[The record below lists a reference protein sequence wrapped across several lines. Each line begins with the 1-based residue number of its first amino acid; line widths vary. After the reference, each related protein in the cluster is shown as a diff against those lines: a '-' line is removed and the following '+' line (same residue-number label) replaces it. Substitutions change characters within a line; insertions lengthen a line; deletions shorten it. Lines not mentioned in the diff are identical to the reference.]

1 MDTEES
7 RLLKKEKQERSDA
20 RARQRL
26 AEEEEDRRLAEE
38 DRRLVEDQRVNNRLV
53 TTNRDGGSTI
63 YMTQMEAACHVAQR
77 LSLLQ
82 RWRGGDESAGQ
93 QLRTWN
99 TRIPESERRQHNMLR
114 REEKRGEEKKRE
126 DNMRRREEKRLIRM
140 GLQGMP
146 SILEDCREWRPQQ
159 LKQQQQQQQLH
170 LQMGQLY
177 ICFGRRSGFGA
188 PVPVL
193 GVSER
198 GVFRTAHGGS
208 CEPSNE
214 GRVWVF
220 CDAFGSAIDG
230 HALRQH
236 VNLTELSGASFVT
249 QEHAQGWT
257 ADPKVDVNDGT
268 ASEAS
273 FVTQEHV
280 QGWTADPNVDV
291 NDGTVSEASSDAS
304 YFATRW
310 LPHDLV

>member
-1 MDTEES
+1 
-7 RLLKKEKQERSDA
+7 
-20 RARQRL
+20 
-26 AEEEEDRRLAEE
+26 
-38 DRRLVEDQRVNNRLV
+38 
-53 TTNRDGGSTI
+53 
-63 YMTQMEAACHVAQR
+63 
-77 LSLLQ
+77 
-82 RWRGGDESAGQ
+82 
-93 QLRTWN
+93 
-99 TRIPESERRQHNMLR
+99 
-114 REEKRGEEKKRE
+114 
-126 DNMRRREEKRLIRM
+126 M
-140 GLQGMP
+140 GLRGMP

-159 LKQQQQQQQLH
+159 LKQQQQ
-170 LQMGQLY
+170 QMGQLY

-208 CEPSNE
+208 CKPSNE

-257 ADPKVDVNDGT
+257 ADP
-268 ASEAS
+268 
-273 FVTQEHV
+273 
-280 QGWTADPNVDV
+280 NVDV